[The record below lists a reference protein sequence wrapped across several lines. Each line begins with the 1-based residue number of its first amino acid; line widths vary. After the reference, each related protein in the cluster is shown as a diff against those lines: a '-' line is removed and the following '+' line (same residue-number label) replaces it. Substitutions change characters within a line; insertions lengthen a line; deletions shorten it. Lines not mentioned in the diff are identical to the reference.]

1 MDTTKNKKK
10 KQHDDDDDDEATM
23 KKSHRKTPRDYKT
36 GQQDKFLNNTIFFIH
51 FPNSFVGFFKFRM
64 RTTENTWK
72 KKM

>member
-72 KKM
+72 KNM